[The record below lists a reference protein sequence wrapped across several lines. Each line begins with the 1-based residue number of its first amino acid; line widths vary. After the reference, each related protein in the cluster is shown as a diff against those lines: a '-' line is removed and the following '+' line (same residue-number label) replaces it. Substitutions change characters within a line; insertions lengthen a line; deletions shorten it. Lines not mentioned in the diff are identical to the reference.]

1 MLSLRNWIVTAI
13 ALSVGALHFITGENY
28 QGPFPVFVNGYLI
41 DILLPMVLFLLMS
54 LPQNKIVRS
63 KLFRAG
69 AVFGFG
75 CFVEASQ
82 YFGYP
87 LFGSTFDL
95 LDIAAYAGGVS
106 LGALLETLVFQR
118 LIPSWN
124 EQ

>member
-1 MLSLRNWIVTAI
+1 MSSIKKRTVTIIAI
-13 ALSVGALHFITGENY
+13 AVGGLHFITGEDY
-28 QGPFPVFVNGYLI
+28 QGPFPTFVNGYLI

-54 LPQNKIVRS
+54 LPQNKVVRS
-63 KLFRAG
+63 TLFRAG
-69 AVFGFG
+69 AVFGLG

-95 LDIAAYAGGVS
+95 LDIVAYAGGVS

-118 LIPSWN
+118 LIPGWN